1 MFAFLTDSDSLWLT
15 LALSGSISRSLCHS
29 DSCSLWLT
37 LTHSGSLS
45 SSPRRS
51 LTHKVLARL
60 STSEMHSPS
69 SSRPVPPLTLLIPL
83 ILFNYTALAAY
94 TAYSMIPL
102 ILLRLLGHRRCWT
115 KQKQGSII
123 GTEFPYPVPLPPSLI
138 YRWRKIVSK
147 YFPTDC
153 CVESGR
159 CKRWYI
165 IAKRLTYCYSCRVIW
180 GKWDHSSRSNNNTC
194 GNIFGWKR
202 KWKFRIF
209 IQQLYAH
216 KR

>member
-1 MFAFLTDSDSLWLT
+1 MERKTEKCLRFKLTLTPFGSLSLTLSLWLLLTLTHSDSLWL
-15 LALSGSISRSLCHS
+15 
-29 DSCSLWLT
+29 
-37 LTHSGSLS
+37 SLS

-51 LTHKVLARL
+51 STRKVLARL
-60 STSEMHSPS
+60 STSQMHSPS
-69 SSRPVPPLTLLIPL
+69 CLHCLLSDTP
-83 ILFNYTALAAY
+83 YTVETIRTPAVLN
-94 TAYSMIPL
+94 
-102 ILLRLLGHRRCWT
+102 
-115 KQKQGSII
+115 K
-123 GTEFPYPVPLPPSLI
+123 TEARKHYRDRIPLPPSLI
-138 YRWRKIVSK
+138 YRWQKIVSK

-153 CVESGR
+153 CAESGR